1 MKIFRRREQRPLLS
15 TARSFARSCKDSFLS
30 LAPPCWGCEAPSW
43 KSVCLKCLDSGRLSK
58 AITPHDSEAGL
69 SFLSE
74 FSYSKWGE
82 KVLWHYKERSSPE
95 VISEIIPHLR
105 VPIQRDEVDAL
116 IYVASDPVSN
126 RRRFFDPSEELARQ
140 LSRAWSIPLVSKVF
154 HRIPQMFAQ
163 KDLSRQQRRLWASRL
178 ISIRSEKLA
187 GYERVLLVDDL
198 VTTGETLRAHIGL
211 LKAIGVK
218 VKAWTLFQKF

>member
-1 MKIFRRREQRPLLS
+1 
-15 TARSFARSCKDSFLS
+15 
-30 LAPPCWGCEAPSW
+30 
-43 KSVCLKCLDSGRLSK
+43 
-58 AITPHDSEAGL
+58 
-69 SFLSE
+69 
-74 FSYSKWGE
+74 
-82 KVLWHYKERSSPE
+82 
-95 VISEIIPHLR
+95 
-105 VPIQRDEVDAL
+105 
-116 IYVASDPVSN
+116 
-126 RRRFFDPSEELARQ
+126 
-140 LSRAWSIPLVSKVF
+140 
-154 HRIPQMFAQ
+154 MFAQ